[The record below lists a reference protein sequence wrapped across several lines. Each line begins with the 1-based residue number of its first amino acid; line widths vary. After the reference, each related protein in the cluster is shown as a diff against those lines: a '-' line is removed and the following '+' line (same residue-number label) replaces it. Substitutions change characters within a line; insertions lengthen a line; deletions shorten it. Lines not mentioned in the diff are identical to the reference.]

1 MNKLIVFALILLG
14 TFSKQNSN
22 KPMQDVLLT
31 NHTGYQEAGFKKV
44 VLQTQLE
51 IVPDYFNIIDKNG
64 KSVFKGRFNKGGK
77 IDNWHTGYAYTGNFT
92 EFKQHGE
99 YQIIT
104 KLGNQLVKSRIFS
117 ISNSSFAQKSL
128 SLLIEGFESQHVS
141 GEYNKKDKKMSFFGT
156 RNDIVDVSGGWYD
169 ASGDKAK
176 YFSHLCYSNYLNPQ
190 QTPLFV
196 WNLLQS
202 TELYTKKLKKSN
214 KEIKTRLINE
224 AKYGADFLL
233 KMQDREGYYYLTIFA
248 NWSGDPEKREICA
261 YEGQDGK
268 RTDAYKAGFREGAG
282 IAIAALARASKAINS
297 GNYKPLEYLE
307 SAEKGF
313 AHLLQYNVK
322 YIDDGVENIIDD
334 YCALLAAT
342 ELFAVTNKEEY
353 LAHARTRML
362 NLTNRLSA
370 DENYKD
376 WWRADDKG
384 YRPFFHG
391 ADAGLPLIALS
402 RYLEFETEVN
412 SRNMAIRAIQKS
424 VDFELKITREVYN
437 PFGYPRQYIKAV
449 NENQNR
455 STFFIPHQNETG
467 YWWQGENSRLASLT
481 AAFYL
486 TRIYMTDKQRPMALE
501 YASNNFDWIF
511 GLNPYDVCMVDGLG
525 YNNPE
530 YIEPVNL
537 NFRGGVCNGITA
549 GFSDESDIAFM
560 PLPQND
566 DPAQRWRWSE
576 QWMPHAAWLMLAVT
590 AAE

>member
-14 TFSKQNSN
+14 TFSKQDLN

-51 IVPDYFNIIDKNG
+51 IVPEYFNVLDKKG
-64 KSVFKGRFNKGGK
+64 KSVFKGKFNKGGK
-77 IDNWHTGYAYTGNFT
+77 IDNWHTGYAYAGNFT

-104 KLGNQLVKSRIFS
+104 KLGNQVVKSRIFN

-141 GEYNKKDKKMSFFGT
+141 GEYNKKDKTISFFGT

-202 TELYTKKLKKSN
+202 TELYARNLKKSN

-297 GNYKPLEYLE
+297 DNNKSLEYLE
-307 SAEKGF
+307 SAETGF
-313 AHLLQYNVK
+313 AHLV
-322 YIDDGVENIIDD
+322 
-334 YCALLAAT
+334 
-342 ELFAVTNKEEY
+342 
-353 LAHARTRML
+353 H
-362 NLTNRLSA
+362 
-370 DENYKD
+370 
-376 WWRADDKG
+376 
-384 YRPFFHG
+384 
-391 ADAGLPLIALS
+391 
-402 RYLEFETEVN
+402 
-412 SRNMAIRAIQKS
+412 
-424 VDFELKITREVYN
+424 
-437 PFGYPRQYIKAV
+437 
-449 NENQNR
+449 
-455 STFFIPHQNETG
+455 
-467 YWWQGENSRLASLT
+467 
-481 AAFYL
+481 
-486 TRIYMTDKQRPMALE
+486 
-501 YASNNFDWIF
+501 
-511 GLNPYDVCMVDGLG
+511 
-525 YNNPE
+525 
-530 YIEPVNL
+530 
-537 NFRGGVCNGITA
+537 
-549 GFSDESDIAFM
+549 
-560 PLPQND
+560 
-566 DPAQRWRWSE
+566 
-576 QWMPHAAWLMLAVT
+576 
-590 AAE
+590 